1 MSLPCCSK
9 NICFFFCNWVE
20 KTYVAYALWFLWAF
34 LLFSGKIFVI
44 FIIVTL
50 QGGGI
55 RKRNALPLEW
65 SCLVAAESYLHIL
78 LKCISSWL
86 WLIQQTLL
94 NWHPQSPATGKTKK
108 NAHYQWF
115 CYLCV
120 LPPWH
125 IKIPKMQIIRGM
137 GLVGCKDQFIDRSED
152 VFFIEYPVGV
162 ISVAVLVAVVKRPLF
177 LLVFVVLY
185 NRRSIFLFH

>member
-1 MSLPCCSK
+1 MLFK
-9 NICFFFCNWVE
+9 KYLFFFFCKERENLCCIP
-20 KTYVAYALWFLWAF
+20 LWFLWAF

-108 NAHYQWF
+108 K
-115 CYLCV
+115 CTLPVILLPLCPTS
-120 LPPWH
+120 LTHKNPKDANNSWH
-125 IKIPKMQIIRGM
+125 GSCGMQ
-137 GLVGCKDQFIDRSED
+137 
-152 VFFIEYPVGV
+152 
-162 ISVAVLVAVVKRPLF
+162 
-177 LLVFVVLY
+177 
-185 NRRSIFLFH
+185 RSIYWLIWRCFFYRVSCLCDFCGCSCGCC